1 MSEQTTGKINVDD
14 YLTTTSKKY
23 DLELFLELNREYK
36 SKPVVSRPRELTS
49 EYRTNL
55 SRKRAR
61 QIQKSIGLRG
71 KRVIEV
77 GCGGGEFSRV
87 LADEYGCKVI
97 GIDIVEY
104 PTWADLKSENVQFM
118 ICDLGKKKSWKQ
130 LLKIVGG
137 PVDRIVSL
145 VVWEHTKHPYTMLE
159 SCYHLLKSGG
169 LFYLR
174 ANLYRSAIASHRY
187 REVYFPWP
195 HLLFSD
201 EVFEAFYRKIL
212 NDPSAVVRTSW
223 LNKLT
228 YAQYLL
234 YFEQIGFKVKEEF
247 LKDRELDQEF
257 YRRFEEKLSAYPLF
271 DLTLDFF
278 DVALKK
284 PLSERCFTNI

>member
-1 MSEQTTGKINVDD
+1 MSEQITGKINAGD

-23 DLELFLELNREYK
+23 DLELFLELNREYA
-36 SKPVVSRPRELTS
+36 SKPVIPKPPELTS
-49 EYRTNL
+49 EYRTSH
-55 SRKRAR
+55 SRKRAY
-61 QIQKSIGLRG
+61 QIHKSMDLKG

-97 GIDIVEY
+97 GIDIVEF
-104 PTWADLKSENVQFM
+104 PTWAGLRSENVQLM
-118 ICDLGKKKSWKQ
+118 TYDLGKKEDWKQ
-130 LLKIVGG
+130 LLKVAGG

-145 VVWEHTKHPYTMLE
+145 VVWEHTKHPYAMLK
-159 SCYHLLKSGG
+159 SCYHLLKLKG

-174 ANLYRSAIASHRY
+174 ANLYRSAIASHIY

-201 EVFEAFYRKIL
+201 EIFEQFYEQINNNVTGITR
-212 NDPSAVVRTSW
+212 PCW

-234 YFEQIGFKVKEEF
+234 YFKEIGFEVKWNKLTHRQIDEEF
-247 LKDRELDQEF
+247 YE
-257 YRRFEEKLSAYPLF
+257 RFEEKLSAYPRF
-271 DLTLDFF
+271 DLSLDFF
-278 DVALKK
+278 DVVLRK
-284 PLSERCFTNI
+284 

>member
-1 MSEQTTGKINVDD
+1 MSEQTIGKIDVDD
-14 YLTTTSKKY
+14 YLTSTSNKY
-23 DLELFLELNREYK
+23 DLELFLELNREYE
-36 SKPVVSRPRELTS
+36 SKPVIPRPRELTS

-55 SRKRAR
+55 SRRRAH
-61 QIQKSIGLRG
+61 QIHKSIGLKG

-77 GCGGGEFSRV
+77 GCGGGEFSHV
-87 LADEYGCKVI
+87 IANEYGCKVV

-104 PTWADLKSENVQFM
+104 PTWADLRAENVQFM
-118 ICDLGKKKSWKQ
+118 ICDLGKKESWKQ
-130 LLKIVGG
+130 LLSITGG
-137 PVDRIVSL
+137 PIDRIVSL

-159 SCYHLLKSGG
+159 SCYQLLKSKG

-201 EVFEAFYRKIL
+201 EVFEAFYRKIR
-212 NDPSAVVRTSW
+212 NDPSAAVRASW

-234 YFEQIGFKVKEEF
+234 YFKQIGFKLKKEW

-257 YRRFEEKLSAYPLF
+257 YQRFEEKLSAYPLF
-271 DLTLDFF
+271 DLTHDFF
-278 DVALKK
+278 NVALKK
-284 PLSERCFTNI
+284 P

>member
-1 MSEQTTGKINVDD
+1 MGEQITGKIDVSN
-14 YLTTTSKKY
+14 YLTTTSKNY
-23 DLELFLELNREYK
+23 DLELFLELNREYE
-36 SKPVVSRPRELTS
+36 SKPVIPSPPELTA

-55 SRKRAR
+55 SRKRALR
-61 QIQKSIGLRG
+61 VHKGVGLKG

-104 PTWADLKSENVQFM
+104 PTWAGLRAKNVQLL
-118 ICDLGKKKSWKQ
+118 ICDLGKKESWKRI
-130 LLKIVGG
+130 LSIARG

-174 ANLYRSAIASHRY
+174 ANLYRSAVASHIY

-201 EVFEAFYRKIL
+201 EVFEQFYKQINNNVSGITR
-212 NDPSAVVRTSW
+212 PCW

-234 YFEQIGFKVKEEF
+234 YFKQIGFKLKKQWLKE
-247 LKDRELDQEF
+247 RELDEEF
-257 YRRFEEKLSAYPLF
+257 YQRFEEKLSAYPLF

-278 DVALKK
+278 DVVLKK
-284 PLSERCFTNI
+284 S